1 VRRGPGAVRCERVQT
16 SAGSESAFVFPMPR
30 GRQLAVTVLMLVI
43 TCGGVV
49 VIGGW
54 LGILCTALFG
64 LFFLLSLHSLVRP
77 QRLVLTPT
85 RLMVSAN
92 LGTVELR
99 WEAVRTVEIY
109 AMPGG
114 RSTAAMLGV
123 AAKDPD
129 AATWTRGRRFGRLC
143 RRLSHYDLTVGA
155 ETVAGE
161 PEDVVNAIRRY
172 QRDAR
177 RRRAI
182 GSEEE
187 HARLLRE
194 LRETAAPA

>member
-1 VRRGPGAVRCERVQT
+1 MRCEQVQT
-16 SAGSESAFVFPMPR
+16 STGPESAFVFPMPR
-30 GRQLAVTVLMLVI
+30 GKQLAVTVALLAL
-43 TCGGVV
+43 TCGGGV
-49 VIGGW
+49 VIIALGGGW
-54 LGILCTALFG
+54 LGILVTTIFG
-64 LFFLLSLHSLVRP
+64 LCFLFSLHSLLRP

-99 WEAVRTVEIY
+99 WPAVKSVELY
-109 AMPGG
+109 EMPAG

-123 AAKDPD
+123 RAKDPD
-129 AATWTRGRRFGRLC
+129 AATWTRGRLFGRLG

-155 ETVAGE
+155 ETFAGE
-161 PEDVVNAIRRY
+161 PEEVVNAIRRY

-187 HARLLRE
+187 HVRLLRE
-194 LRETAAPA
+194 LGRATPARA